1 MKEIEIVIGR
11 VLRRDRAS
19 GMPFV
24 DQPSRMSGCLGP
36 LEEISRHKI
45 EQLEAVAIVSTALR
59 PDQSKC

>member
-1 MKEIEIVIGR
+1 
-11 VLRRDRAS
+11 
-19 GMPFV
+19 MPFV